1 MRSLGKQE
9 YIYTFYLLTKI
20 VYNNSDTTQWSI
32 SRVQQMVF
40 VTYVHTSLIIGVD
53 MILDM
58 HMLGHRFI
66 FSLWCFKVFKIL
78 YCLKTYC
85 YTFDIQFISLSLKET
100 DSLLFTFVLKKP
112 CFSIFHTKYLIII
125 SPYLRALANLGCQ

>member
-66 FSLWCFKVFKIL
+66 FSL
-78 YCLKTYC
+78 
-85 YTFDIQFISLSLKET
+85 
-100 DSLLFTFVLKKP
+100 
-112 CFSIFHTKYLIII
+112 
-125 SPYLRALANLGCQ
+125 